1 MLIDGFVYL
10 DEAVPG
16 VLWDAKYAGSDNFV
30 GEPVD
35 GYRADR
41 VVGTKELGKA
51 LVLAQEAARQA
62 GCRLLLWDAYRP
74 QRAVD
79 HFVAWA
85 EDVEDTRMQAYFY
98 PDLDK
103 RDLFEKDFISIRS
116 GHSRGSTVDLTIVDM
131 KTGREMDMG
140 CGFDFFGDRAHP
152 DHVEGLTREQ
162 IAHRMI
168 LREAMLSN
176 GFRPA
181 KTEWWHFCLL
191 NEPYPDTYFDFPI
204 TMPEE

>member
-10 DEAVPG
+10 NEAVPG

-79 HFVAWA
+79 HFIRFCAA
-85 EDVEDTRMQAYFY
+85 EE
-98 PDLDK
+98 
-103 RDLFEKDFISIRS
+103 
-116 GHSRGSTVDLTIVDM
+116 
-131 KTGREMDMG
+131 TGENK
-140 CGFDFFGDRAHP
+140 A
-152 DHVEGLTREQ
+152 
-162 IAHRMI
+162 
-168 LREAMLSN
+168 EALSEC
-176 GFRPA
+176 R
-181 KTEWWHFCLL
+181 
-191 NEPYPDTYFDFPI
+191 
-204 TMPEE
+204 